1 MRFSNRISVEIRK
14 LPPEFENLVVPRLIV
29 QPLVENAYMHGLKRK
44 ETDGKIVVGFQTT
57 GKFFTIFVE
66 DNGEETDNARLEVLK
81 VKLAQKDMN
90 VECTGLLN
98 VHRRLVIL
106 YGEESGVAVMRG
118 GMSGLRV
125 EIRIGLEGVTDG
137 VQLAGSG

>member
-1 MRFSNRISVEIRK
+1 
-14 LPPEFENLVVPRLIV
+14 
-29 QPLVENAYMHGLKRK
+29 
-44 ETDGKIVVGFQTT
+44 
-57 GKFFTIFVE
+57 
-66 DNGEETDNARLEVLK
+66 
-81 VKLAQKDMN
+81 